1 MRGGSGSIR
10 DSYAT
15 AAADTETDMTT
26 NGKTIL
32 ITGASTGIGRASALA
47 LADAGCTVYAGVRG
61 DAAGAALVDGAPASL
76 RSRLRVVRIDVT
88 DAAGIAA
95 AAARLD
101 ADLGAAGLWGL
112 FNNAG
117 IAVSGPIECTP
128 LDRLREQFEV
138 NVFGQ
143 VAVTQAFL
151 PMLRRARGRILLPGS
166 IAGFG
171 TLPALGPYSMSK
183 HAVEALADA
192 LRRELRPW
200 EMQVSLLEPGSIA
213 TEIWDKGTRGYTE
226 VREAPP
232 PGLFELY
239 GPLLERLNEFARQ
252 AALDASPVEVVTR
265 AVVHA
270 FTAPTPRTR
279 YCMGQGSTQRKLLR
293 RLPDRWVDA
302 VFARALRW
310 G

>member
-1 MRGGSGSIR
+1 
-10 DSYAT
+10 
-15 AAADTETDMTT
+15 MTT
-26 NGKTIL
+26 DGKTIL

-47 LADAGCTVYAGVRG
+47 LADAGYTVHAGVRSE
-61 DAAGAALVDGAPASL
+61 AAGAALLDGAPASL
-76 RSRLRVVRIDVT
+76 RPRLRTVRIDVT
-88 DAAGIAA
+88 DAASIAA
-95 AAARLD
+95 AAAALD
-101 ADLGAAGLWGL
+101 ADLGAGGLWGL

-138 NVFGQ
+138 NVLGQ
-143 VAVTQAFL
+143 VAVTQACL
-151 PMLRRARGRILLPGS
+151 PMLRRAGGRIVLTGS

-200 EMQVSLLEPGSIA
+200 NMQVSLLEPGSIA
-213 TEIWDKGTRGYTE
+213 TEIWGKGQRGYTE
-226 VREAPP
+226 VRDAPP
-232 PGLFELY
+232 PALFELY
-239 GPLLERLNEFARQ
+239 GPLLEKLNEFAGQ
-252 AALDASPVEVVTR
+252 AARDASPVEVVTR

-270 FTAPTPRTR
+270 FSAPRPRTR
-279 YCMGQGSTQRKLLR
+279 YCMGQGSTQRRLLR